1 MATRRTA
8 ELLGA
13 IDRLAKA
20 EDAFVG
26 AEFLAPVLRGAGVG
40 VRIAGIRCR
49 LAVRPADFEGWGV
62 FAARSTTA
70 ADVLRPA
77 SWGERRKYLALF
89 PAVRIIL
96 TGREG
101 AQWSGVAANAGD
113 ERFAIAG
120 LVPVRF
126 VEDGELFETVV
137 TRFDG
142 GQFWFDSVDTRCDP
156 GAAAFLREA
165 LGRLAPPERIERRGL
180 TAKQRAAYTLIY
192 RMRLAQLQLDE
203 RARGED
209 RLRAALLHAGAD
221 LRDYSEQGDVYR
233 VSYTVDGTRHTSV
246 VRKNDLSVVTAGI
259 CLSGRDRNFDLG
271 SLVGVL
277 REGRDRNRIVRT
289 M

>member
-1 MATRRTA
+1 MATRRKA

-13 IDRLAKA
+13 IDRLAQA

-26 AEFLAPVLRGAGVG
+26 TEFLAPVLCGAGVG

-49 LAVRPADFEGWGV
+49 LTVRPADFEGWGV

-89 PAVRIIL
+89 PVVRIIL
-96 TGREG
+96 TGRER
-101 AQWSGVAANAGD
+101 AHWTGVAANVGD
-113 ERFAIAG
+113 GRFDIAG
-120 LVPVRF
+120 IVPVRF

-142 GQFWFDSVDTRCDP
+142 GQFWYDSADTRCDP
-156 GAAAFLREA
+156 GAAAFLRES
-165 LGRLAPPERIERRGL
+165 LGRLAPPQSLDRRGL
-180 TAKQRAAYTLIY
+180 TAEQRTAYALIY
-192 RMRLAQLQLDE
+192 RTRLAEIQLDE

-209 RLRAALLHAGAD
+209 RLRAALQHAGAD
-221 LRDYSEQGDVYR
+221 LRHCSEQGDVYR
-233 VSYTVDGTRHTSV
+233 VSYAVDGTRHTSV

>member
-1 MATRRTA
+1 MTRRKNDV
-8 ELLGA
+8 LGA
-13 IDRLAKA
+13 IDRLAGA
-20 EDAFVG
+20 ERAFVG
-26 AEFLAPVLRGAGVG
+26 TEFLAPVLRGAGVG

-49 LAVRPADFEGWGV
+49 LAVRPADFEGWGI
-62 FAARSTTA
+62 FAARSMTA
-70 ADVLRPA
+70 AEVVRPA

-96 TGREG
+96 ARREG
-101 AQWSGVAANAGD
+101 DTWSGIAANAGD

-126 VEDGELFETVV
+126 VEDGELFETIV

-142 GQFWFDSVDTRCDP
+142 GQFWFDSVDTRFDP

-165 LGRLAPPERIERRGL
+165 LGRLVSPDRIERSGL
-180 TAKQRAAYTLIY
+180 TAEQRAAYTLVY
-192 RMRLAQLQLDE
+192 RMRLAQLQVDE

-209 RLRAALLHAGAD
+209 RLRAALHHAGAD
-221 LRDYSEQGDVYR
+221 LRDYSEQGDVFR
-233 VSYTVDGTRHTSV
+233 VSYTVDGMRHTSV

-259 CLSGRDRNFDLG
+259 CLSGHDRNFDLG

-277 REGRDRNRIVRT
+277 REGRDRHRIVRT